1 MVLQCYIKILKVGS
15 NVEHAFK
22 YFEQIMFLRLIM
34 AMQIILIIFVIFV
47 LVEKCV
53 CMSGFTF
60 IHSSVIQF
68 LVVLVFIIDE

>member
-34 AMQIILIIFVIFV
+34 AMQIIFVIFV
-47 LVEKCV
+47 FSGKMCV
-53 CMSGFTF
+53 YEWVY
-60 IHSSVIQF
+60 IHSFFSHTIPSS
-68 LVVLVFIIDE
+68 ISIHY